1 MCIVCILYQQ
11 EKLTKFEARNG
22 LQELVVTNGVD
33 FNHAQSVLDLL
44 TDPLDQTEVDAID
57 RMLYESG
64 Q

>member
-44 TDPLDQTEVDAID
+44 ADPLDQTEVDAID